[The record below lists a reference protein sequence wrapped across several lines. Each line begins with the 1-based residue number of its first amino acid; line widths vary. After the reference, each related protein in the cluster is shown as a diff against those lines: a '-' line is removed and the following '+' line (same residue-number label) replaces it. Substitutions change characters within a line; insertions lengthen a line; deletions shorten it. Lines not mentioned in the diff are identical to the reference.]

1 MSFVERP
8 RFSCMLGGALATL
21 TSLPRVIPIIH
32 GAQGCGGQLTNS
44 YAYGGYLGVGYCG
57 GASLPSSN
65 VSERE
70 IIFGGAERLK
80 KEIEAAYDVMDGDL
94 FVVVTSCMT
103 DLIGDDVESVI
114 SEVEKPESPLVFVDT
129 GGFKGNSY
137 AGYDAIMEGLFE
149 QFIPVQQ
156 EKDPKRVNLLGLVP
170 AYDPFFRGD
179 LEEIRRVLRLIG
191 VEATTFFTPDQTIE
205 DVKNAG
211 KASLN
216 ILFSPL
222 YAKKTAKAAKAKH
235 GIDFHVTNLPVGAQ
249 ATVKFVLEIA
259 EKLGIDKEFAE
270 KALEGELYRYYQYVD
285 RASDVIA
292 DTDFQNYAVVI
303 NNSTEALPYALYLDN
318 EIGWLPEYIFIT
330 DDLKD
335 YQKKAI
341 QERFDAENFS
351 NRPEL
356 VFETDTFKIQQ
367 HITQNNPQ
375 FRSETYYDT
384 LSPVFVLGS
393 TIDRKLAQVLGG
405 NYLNTAFPVIS
416 RIIINHTYAG
426 FNGGLAL
433 LEDLITGQV
442 AGR

>member
-1 MSFVERP
+1 MSFIERP

-44 YAYGGYLGVGYCG
+44 FGFGGYLGVGYCG

-70 IIFGGAERLK
+70 IVFGGAERLK
-80 KEIEAAYDVMDGDL
+80 KEIEAAYEVMDGDL

-114 SEVEKPESPLVFVDT
+114 NETERPENPLVYVDT

-137 AGYDAIMEGLFE
+137 HGYDSVMTELFK
-149 QFIPVQQ
+149 QFITVK
-156 EKDPKRVNLLGLVP
+156 EKKDPKRVNLLGLVP

-179 LEEIRRVLRLIG
+179 LEEIRRVLKLIG
-191 VEATTFFTPDQTIE
+191 VEATTFFTADQTIE
-205 DVKNAG
+205 DVRNAG
-211 KASLN
+211 AASLN

-222 YAKKTAKAAKAKH
+222 YGIRAAKAAKQKH
-235 GIDFHVTNLPVGAQ
+235 GIDYHITNLPVGSE

-259 EKLGIDKEFAE
+259 EKLGIDKEEAE
-270 KALEGELYRYYQYVD
+270 KALEGEVSRYYQFVD

-303 NNSTEALPYALYLDN
+303 NNSTEALSYALYLDN

-330 DDLKD
+330 DDLSEP
-335 YQKKAI
+335 QKQI
-341 QERFDAENFS
+341 IRERFEAEEFS

-367 HITQNNPQ
+367 YITQNRPQ
-375 FRSETYYDT
+375 FRSETYFDT

-393 TIDRKLAQVLGG
+393 TIDRKLSQVLGG
-405 NYLNTAFPVIS
+405 NFLNTSFPVIS

-442 AGR
+442 SGR

>member
-1 MSFVERP
+1 MSFIERP

-70 IIFGGAERLK
+70 IIFGGADRLK
-80 KEIEAAYDVMDGDL
+80 KEIEAAYEVMDGDL

-103 DLIGDDVESVI
+103 DLIGDDVEAVLN
-114 SEVEKPESPLVFVDT
+114 EVEKPDSPLVYIDT

-137 AGYDAIMEGLFE
+137 YGYDIVIQGLFE
-149 QFIPVQQ
+149 QFIPVQE
-156 EKDPKRVNLLGLVP
+156 EKDPKLVNLLGLVP

-179 LEEIRRVLRLIG
+179 LEEVRRILSLIG
-191 VEATTFFTPDQTIE
+191 VKATTFLTPDQTIE

-216 ILFSPL
+216 ILLSPVHGL
-222 YAKKTAKAAKAKH
+222 KAVESAKNIH
-235 GIDFHVTNLPVGAQ
+235 GIDYIVENLPIGSNAS
-249 ATVKFVLEIA
+249 VKFALDVA
-259 EKLGIDKEFAE
+259 EKLGIDREFAE
-270 KALEGELYRYYQYVD
+270 KALQKEVDRYYQYVD
-285 RASDVIA
+285 RATDVIA

-303 NNSTEALPYALYLDN
+303 NNSTEALPYTLFLDN
-318 EIGWLPEYIFIT
+318 EIGWLPEYVFIT
-330 DDLKD
+330 DELNDK
-335 YQKKAI
+335 QKQLI
-341 QERFDAENFS
+341 RDRFEAESFENP
-351 NRPEL
+351 PEL

-367 HITQNNPQ
+367 HITQNRPQ
-375 FRSETYYDT
+375 FLSDTYNDT
-384 LSPVFVLGS
+384 LDPVFVLGS
-393 TIDRKLAQVLGG
+393 TIDRKLAEVLGG
-405 NYLNTAFPVIS
+405 KYLNTSFPVIS

-442 AGR
+442 SGR

>member
-44 YAYGGYLGVGYCG
+44 FVYGGYLGAGYCG

-80 KEIEAAYDVMDGDL
+80 QEIQSAYDVMDGDL
-94 FVVVTSCMT
+94 FVIVTSCMT
-103 DLIGDDVESVI
+103 DLIGDDVEAVI
-114 SEVEKPESPLVFVDT
+114 NEVEKPEFPLVYVDT

-137 AGYDAIMEGLFE
+137 AGYDDIIKGLFE
-149 QFIPVQQ
+149 QFIPVQE
-156 EKDPKRVNLLGLVP
+156 EKDPKLVNLLGLVP

-191 VEATTFFTPDQTIE
+191 VEATTFVTPDQTIE
-205 DVKNAG
+205 DVRNAG

-222 YAKKTAKAAKAKH
+222 YGINAVKSAKEKH
-235 GIDFHVTNLPVGAQ
+235 GIDYLVTNLPIGCQ

-259 EKLGIDKEFAE
+259 EKLGIDKDFAE
-270 KALEGELYRYYQYVD
+270 QAIAGEVKRYYQYVD

-303 NNSTEALPYALYLDN
+303 NNSTEAISYALYLDN

-330 DDLKD
+330 DDLKE
-335 YQKKAI
+335 YQKKII
-341 QERFDAENFS
+341 QERFEAEQFS

-367 HITQNNPQ
+367 YITQNHPQ
-375 FRSETYYDT
+375 FRSDTYYDT

-416 RIIINHTYAG
+416 RIVINHTYAG
-426 FNGGLAL
+426 FNGGLTL

-442 AGR
+442 SGR

>member
-1 MSFVERP
+1 MSFIERP

-44 YAYGGYLGVGYCG
+44 FAYGGYLGVGYCG

-65 VSERE
+65 VSEKE

-80 KEIEAAYDVMDGDL
+80 QEILSAYEVMDGDL

-114 SEVEKPESPLVFVDT
+114 SEVERPEYPLIFVDT

-137 AGYDAIMEGLFE
+137 YGYDIVIRSLFE
-149 QFIPVQQ
+149 QFIPVSE
-156 EKDPKRVNLLGLVP
+156 EKDDRLVNLLGLVP

-179 LEEIRRVLRLIG
+179 LEELRRILSLIG
-191 VEATTFFTPDQTIE
+191 VKATTFVTPDQTIE
-205 DVKNAG
+205 DIKNAG
-211 KASLN
+211 KAVLN
-216 ILFSPL
+216 VVLSPVNGVR
-222 YAKKTAKAAKAKH
+222 AAKAAKEKH
-235 GIDFHVTNLPVGAQ
+235 GIDYIVTDLPIGSNASVEFAL
-249 ATVKFVLEIA
+249 AVA
-259 EKLGIDKEFAE
+259 EKLGIDEDFVR
-270 KALEGELYRYYQYVD
+270 KALAKEIDRYYSYID
-285 RASDVIA
+285 RATDVIA

-303 NNSTEALPYALYLDN
+303 NNVTEALPYAKYLDN

-330 DDLKD
+330 DELRDKTKQLIRESFE
-335 YQKKAI
+335 AI
-341 QERFDAENFS
+341 PFE

-367 HITQNNPQ
+367 YILQKRPQ
-375 FRSETYYDT
+375 FLSDTYYDK
-384 LSPVFVLGS
+384 LDPAFVLGS
-393 TIDRKLAQVLGG
+393 SIDRKLAQTLNG
-405 NYLNTAFPVIS
+405 NLLNTSFPVSS
-416 RIIINHTYAG
+416 RIILNHTYTG

-433 LEDLITGQV
+433 LEDLITAQV
-442 AGR
+442 SGR

>member
-44 YAYGGYLGVGYCG
+44 FAYGGYLGVGYCG

-80 KEIEAAYDVMDGDL
+80 KEIEAAYEVMDGDL

-114 SEVEKPESPLVFVDT
+114 SEVERPEYPLVFVDT

-149 QFIPVQQ
+149 QFIPVQK
-156 EKDPKRVNLLGLVP
+156 EKDPKLVNLLGLVP

-205 DVKNAG
+205 NVKNAG

-222 YAKKTAKAAKAKH
+222 YGIHTAKAAKTKH
-235 GIDFHVTNLPVGAQ
+235 GIDYHITDLPIGSQ

-259 EKLGIDKEFAE
+259 DKLGIDRAFA
-270 KALEGELYRYYQYVD
+270 
-285 RASDVIA
+285 
-292 DTDFQNYAVVI
+292 
-303 NNSTEALPYALYLDN
+303 
-318 EIGWLPEYIFIT
+318 
-330 DDLKD
+330 
-335 YQKKAI
+335 
-341 QERFDAENFS
+341 
-351 NRPEL
+351 
-356 VFETDTFKIQQ
+356 
-367 HITQNNPQ
+367 
-375 FRSETYYDT
+375 
-384 LSPVFVLGS
+384 
-393 TIDRKLAQVLGG
+393 
-405 NYLNTAFPVIS
+405 
-416 RIIINHTYAG
+416 
-426 FNGGLAL
+426 
-433 LEDLITGQV
+433 
-442 AGR
+442 

>member
-1 MSFVERP
+1 
-8 RFSCMLGGALATL
+8 MLGGALATL

-70 IIFGGAERLK
+70 IIFGGADRLK
-80 KEIEAAYDVMDGDL
+80 KEIEAAYEVMDGDL

-103 DLIGDDVESVI
+103 DLIGDDVEAVLN
-114 SEVEKPESPLVFVDT
+114 EVEKPDSPLVYIDT

-137 AGYDAIMEGLFE
+137 YGYDIVIQGLFE
-149 QFIPVQQ
+149 QFIPVQ
-156 EKDPKRVNLLGLVP
+156 EKKDPKLVNLLGLVP

-179 LEEIRRVLRLIG
+179 LEEVRRILSLIG
-191 VEATTFFTPDQTIE
+191 VKATTFLTPDQTIE

-216 ILFSPL
+216 ILLSPVHGL
-222 YAKKTAKAAKAKH
+222 KAVESAKNIH
-235 GIDFHVTNLPVGAQ
+235 GIDYIVENLPIGSNAS
-249 ATVKFVLEIA
+249 VKFALDVA
-259 EKLGIDKEFAE
+259 EKLGIDREFAE
-270 KALEGELYRYYQYVD
+270 KALQNEVDRYYQYVD
-285 RASDVIA
+285 RATDVIA

-303 NNSTEALPYALYLDN
+303 NNSTEALPYTLFLDN
-318 EIGWLPEYIFIT
+318 EIGWLPEYVFIT
-330 DDLKD
+330 DELNDK
-335 YQKKAI
+335 QKQLI
-341 QERFDAENFS
+341 RDRFEAESFENP
-351 NRPEL
+351 PEL

-367 HITQNNPQ
+367 HITQNRPQ
-375 FRSETYYDT
+375 FLSDTYNDT
-384 LSPVFVLGS
+384 LDPVFVLGS
-393 TIDRKLAQVLGG
+393 TIDRKLAEVLGG
-405 NYLNTAFPVIS
+405 KYLNTSFPVIS

-442 AGR
+442 SGR